1 MFLQTRKL
9 FLKKLQEVKQC
20 SLFQKCEPRLEKM
33 SVGSAPA
40 SGTQAVR
47 TSIKLPLQG
56 GTLKPMYYL
65 LYLGL
70 KIDATLI
77 TSKQT
82 DESRCTCY
90 LFFFTALLQGFHQ
103 IYVLIFIS
111 FHHNFHVLN
120 TNQSF
125 LYLFIYIFLPNFR

>member
-20 SLFQKCEPRLEKM
+20 SLFQKCETRLEKDVCWL
-33 SVGSAPA
+33 SSCFRDTGSENLYKATTSRRYTKTYVLPA
-40 SGTQAVR
+40 LSW
-47 TSIKLPLQG
+47 IKNRCNF
-56 GTLKPMYYL
+56 KN
-65 LYLGL
+65 
-70 KIDATLI
+70 
-77 TSKQT
+77 KQT